1 MYFNKKEKLIIVIVL
16 VMVFSLTLYKILNP
30 EKLIDYSQESEEL
43 LEEEVENQEDLKEE
57 EPLSETLIVHISG
70 AIKNPGVIELD
81 PGKRVIDAVEDSGGL
96 RDDACLDTIN
106 LARKL
111 RDGEKIYI
119 PKEGE
124 APRNLS
130 QDSETLEDSPV
141 LDINTCTKEEL
152 MTLPGIGEKTAEK
165 ILKYRETSV
174 FTCVEDIKN
183 VSGIGDKKFE
193 DIKDNIIVN

>member
-81 PGKRVIDAVEDSGGL
+81 QGKRVIDAVEDSGGL

-174 FTCVEDIKN
+174 FTYVEDIKN